1 VGLSGGEILA
11 TVPLFSGLL
20 EEERERLGR
29 LLRPR
34 RYARGQD
41 HHAP

>member
-1 VGLSGGEILA
+1 VGISEGEILA
-11 TVPLFSGLL
+11 TVPLFSGLPV
-20 EEERERLGR
+20 EERERLGR
-29 LLRPR
+29 RLCPR